1 MDQPLGFIAFSDSLL
16 ACPLRRSFYGLKQ
29 SPCAS
34 LNVLALPRYSLAWQ
48 SVALIT
54 LFSSFVFLP
63 LEFIYHSLQKHS
75 FKKCGRFPS
84 TFLPQKSSLP
94 LPSPPNAQAKLQNP
108 DAKRGQNRKN
118 KPTST
123 MEAWMPAHGR
133 HGLGRQASVL
143 VETCV
148 AATLWKPT
156 SQWYSRRLAVL
167 LLTSEIGYT
176 SVPHSHLL
184 KP

>member
-1 MDQPLGFIAFSDSLL
+1 
-16 ACPLRRSFYGLKQ
+16 
-29 SPCAS
+29 
-34 LNVLALPRYSLAWQ
+34 
-48 SVALIT
+48 VALIT
-54 LFSSFVFLP
+54 LFSSLVFLS

-148 AATLWKPT
+148 VATLWHPT
-156 SQWYSRRLAVL
+156 SQWYSKRLTVL
-167 LLTSEIGYT
+167 LLTSESGYT
-176 SVPHSHLL
+176 SVQHSHLL

>member
-1 MDQPLGFIAFSDSLL
+1 
-16 ACPLRRSFYGLKQ
+16 
-29 SPCAS
+29 
-34 LNVLALPRYSLAWQ
+34 
-48 SVALIT
+48 
-54 LFSSFVFLP
+54 
-63 LEFIYHSLQKHS
+63 
-75 FKKCGRFPS
+75 
-84 TFLPQKSSLP
+84 
-94 LPSPPNAQAKLQNP
+94 
-108 DAKRGQNRKN
+108 
-118 KPTST
+118 
-123 MEAWMPAHGR
+123 MPAHGR

-176 SVPHSHLL
+176 SVQHSHLL